1 MSRRC
6 GGLLAEVRL
15 GGSSGPVVRREGA
28 CWGLPECRGGYP
40 GGGIN
45 PARVSR
51 CGGGG
56 SGRCL
61 PPSPRGLRPSPRGLS
76 ALPSFLP
83 LAGFKSLVDLP
94 SSVLPSLA
102 QWRRPSSR
110 WVRPPPPLLAGG
122 WPLSGLSCPT
132 PVGVVFSRRLRGLLA
147 SPGGSGGFPV
157 PRRCASLLCAWG
169 GARCGLRPPVS
180 PCRTRRCAVSRRGQL
195 GPGVVSRRER
205 VRLAAARRGCRRA
218 PTGGLSRA
226 RLRRPPPARPGGGRW
241 CGE

>member
-1 MSRRC
+1 M
-6 GGLLAEVRL
+6 AEVRL
-15 GGSSGPVVRREGA
+15 GGSSGPVVLREGA

-56 SGRCL
+56 SGRWL
-61 PPSPRGLRPSPRGLS
+61 PPSPRSQAFTARALGPPLVPPSRGVQVARRPPLLRPSISRAMAPPEFTVGSSSASASRRGLAAVRS
-76 ALPSFLP
+76 LLPDP
-83 LAGFKSLVDLP
+83 
-94 SSVLPSLA
+94 
-102 QWRRPSSR
+102 R
-110 WVRPPPPLLAGG
+110 W
-122 WPLSGLSCPT
+122 
-132 PVGVVFSRRLRGLLA
+132 RGLLSPA
-147 SPGGSGGFPV
+147 SRTPGFARRVRGLPGSPTLRLAAV
-157 PRRCASLLCAWG
+157 CLG

-226 RLRRPPPARPGGGRW
+226 RPRRPPPARPGGGRW

>member
-1 MSRRC
+1 MSTSLSPRSQAFSAR
-6 GGLLAEVRL
+6 AL
-15 GGSSGPVVRREGA
+15 GPPLV
-28 CWGLPECRGGYP
+28 
-40 GGGIN
+40 
-45 PARVSR
+45 
-51 CGGGG
+51 
-56 SGRCL
+56 
-61 PPSPRGLRPSPRGLS
+61 PPSRGVQVARRPPLLRPSISRAMAPPEFTVGSSS
-76 ALPSFLP
+76 AS
-83 LAGFKSLVDLP
+83 AS
-94 SSVLPSLA
+94 
-102 QWRRPSSR
+102 RR
-110 WVRPPPPLLAGG
+110 G

-169 GARCGLRPPVS
+169 GARCGLRPPVN

>member
-169 GARCGLRPPVS
+169 G
-180 PCRTRRCAVSRRGQL
+180 
-195 GPGVVSRRER
+195 GP
-205 VRLAAARRGCRRA
+205 L
-218 PTGGLSRA
+218 
-226 RLRRPPPARPGGGRW
+226 RPPPAREPLPHPPVCGFAPRSAGPWRCVASGACPPRGG
-241 CGE
+241 

>member
-1 MSRRC
+1 M
-6 GGLLAEVRL
+6 AEVRL

-169 GARCGLRPPVS
+169 G
-180 PCRTRRCAVSRRGQL
+180 
-195 GPGVVSRRER
+195 GP
-205 VRLAAARRGCRRA
+205 L
-218 PTGGLSRA
+218 
-226 RLRRPPPARPGGGRW
+226 RPPPAREPLPHPPVCGFAPRSVGPWRCVASGACPPRGG
-241 CGE
+241 